1 MSNVLRWYYI
11 CENLYP
17 RSRNSFFVI
26 NPNFGIYK
34 MNVITNHIFQF
45 IFWLVIRYLHD
56 LIRIIFPIR
65 NCKFTSWQTIFMENS
80 SSSPRLFH
88 FQNAYRERIAF
99 NRPAKIDGPFIV
111 KFFPWTTSE
120 NFLSEK
126 FENAQKL
133 SVKNKTTIGKCFESF
148 LLPTTS
154 DNSIFIVATFLRD
167 DKKLEDHGHHRK
179 IESFEQHSHDS
190 LCTLTLLNALIL
202 FSKTNYCI

>member
-1 MSNVLRWYYI
+1 
-11 CENLYP
+11 
-17 RSRNSFFVI
+17 
-26 NPNFGIYK
+26 
-34 MNVITNHIFQF
+34 MNVITNYIFQF

-65 NCKFTSWQTIFMENS
+65 NCKFASGQTIFMENS
-80 SSSPRLFH
+80 SSSARLFH

-148 LLPTTS
+148 YFQPHLIIRYLSWQPFCATIKSSRTTVTIEKS
-154 DNSIFIVATFLRD
+154 NRSNSILTI
-167 DKKLEDHGHHRK
+167 
-179 IESFEQHSHDS
+179 HD
-190 LCTLTLLNALIL
+190 AP
-202 FSKTNYCI
+202 